1 MYQMLAGT
9 FAIHSLNLIHRDLK
23 SENVFFFFIFLFIHL
38 KKIDF

>member
-23 SENVFFFFIFLFIHL
+23 SENVFFFLFFFIHL